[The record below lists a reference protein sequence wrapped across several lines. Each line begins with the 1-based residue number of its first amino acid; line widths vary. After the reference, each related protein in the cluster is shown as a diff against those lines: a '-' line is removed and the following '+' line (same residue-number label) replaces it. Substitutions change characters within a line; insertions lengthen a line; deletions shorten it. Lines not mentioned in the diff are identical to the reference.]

1 MRTGARVALLTG
13 ASSMVGRA
21 LLERLVA
28 DGWEVL
34 ATARTPRAVE
44 TATKAGATPVYTD
57 VGNLAQ
63 WKAETATA
71 DIVFHLATP
80 RVTPPVHGPRV
91 RQNARLARKGAEI
104 VAEVAG
110 ERPIVALSSALVYGS
125 HVNPTEDD
133 APTKPL
139 AFSRA
144 AAASEA
150 ALAASDLRVLRT
162 GWVYGPDGLMGFVIP
177 ALRMRRYR
185 VVGSG
190 DNLWPMLSA
199 EDAAAALLRLAD
211 AEPGVYQASEHDD
224 RPPTQNEVVAT
235 LCTAGLRKPDR
246 IPGLMARG
254 VLGGPLAAALESSQ
268 WLPSTKLRALG
279 WSPGGDWTQ
288 ELPRLAEG

>member
-1 MRTGARVALLTG
+1 
-13 ASSMVGRA
+13 MVGRA
-21 LLERLVA
+21 LLDRLVA

-34 ATARTPRAVE
+34 ATARTRRAVE
-44 TATKAGATPVYTD
+44 AATEAGATPVYTD
-57 VGNLAQ
+57 VDNLGQ
-63 WKAETATA
+63 WTTETSSA

-91 RQNARLARKGAEI
+91 RRNARLARKGAEI

-125 HVNPTEDD
+125 SASPTEDD
-133 APTKPL
+133 APAKPL

-150 ALAASDLRVLRT
+150 ALAGADLKVLRA
-162 GWVYGPDGLMGFVIP
+162 GWVYGPDGLMGFVLP

-199 EDAAAALLRLAD
+199 EDAADALLRLAD
-211 AEPGVYQASEHDD
+211 AEPGVYQASEHDG
-224 RPPTQNEVVAT
+224 RPPTQNEVVEA
-235 LCTAGLRKPDR
+235 LCSAGLRKPDR
-246 IPGLMARG
+246 VPGLMAKG
-254 VLGGPLAAALESSQ
+254 VLGGPLATALESSQ
-268 WLPSTKLRALG
+268 WLPSTKLRELG
-279 WSPGGDWTQ
+279 WVPSMDWTQ
-288 ELPRLAEG
+288 ALPHLAGG